1 MKKILCLGDSITD
14 CDHCFS
20 SDMLGNGYVKIL
32 SNMLA
37 RQGAD
42 CQVRN
47 RGTDGFTIFRLL
59 QNSQLYLSDN
69 SDLITI
75 LIGINDVGLMM
86 NTDRSSIQ
94 KQKMLLQFDSRYREL
109 ITILT
114 KSTSHILLMEPFLFS
129 WPAVYKNWFPYVKEM
144 SKRIAKLAADFQ
156 LPFLSLHQ
164 ELNAN
169 AQIYGFSFITMD
181 GIHLTT
187 QGHEILAQRLYS
199 CITTHNYV

>member
-32 SNMLA
+32 ADILA

-42 CQVRN
+42 CRVRN
-47 RGTDGFTIFRLL
+47 RGTDGFTLFRLL
-59 QNSQLYLSDN
+59 QNSQLYLTDN
-69 SDLITI
+69 PDLITI

-94 KQKMLLQFDSRYREL
+94 KQEMVLQFDSRYREL

-144 SKRIAKLAADFQ
+144 SKQIEKIAADFQ
-156 LPFLSLHQ
+156 LPFLSLNQ
-164 ELNAN
+164 ELNAQ
-169 AQIYGFSFITMD
+169 AQLYGFSHITTD
-181 GIHLTT
+181 GIHLTA
-187 QGHEILAQRLYS
+187 QGHELLAQRLYS
-199 CITTHNYV
+199 CITACNYV

>member
-32 SNMLA
+32 SHKLA
-37 RQGAD
+37 EQGKN

-47 RGTDGFTIFRLL
+47 CGTDGFTLFRLL
-59 QNSQLYLSDN
+59 QNSRLYLSDN
-69 SDLITI
+69 PDLITI

-94 KQKMLLQFDSRYREL
+94 KQEMLLQFDSRYREL

-114 KSTSHILLMEPFLFS
+114 KSVSHILLMEPFLFS

-144 SKRIAKLAADFQ
+144 SKQIAKLATDFQ
-156 LPFLSLHQ
+156 LPFLSLQQ
-164 ELNAN
+164 ELNAK
-169 AQIYGFSFITMD
+169 AQIYGFSRITTD

-187 QGHEILAQRLYS
+187 QGHEVLAQRLYS
-199 CITTHNYV
+199 CITAHNYV